1 MRQSLSPFPVSSRP
15 VSSFEAL
22 TSCAGAAFFGKD
34 VGGWLGPSI
43 RFGECVVTQEVVIDR
58 LLQFG
63 DAGEHAAPDALVRDL
78 GKEALDEVQ
87 P

>member
-1 MRQSLSPFPVSSRP
+1 MVPGFDG
-15 VSSFEAL
+15 FEFIE
-22 TSCAGAAFFGKD
+22 GAAFFGKD